1 MVDTN
6 SCTVNLL
13 IRKHE
18 VGTKGAF
25 RLARAIAAVAFSV
38 ATSLAIGIL
47 EGSNLAAV
55 AMELQ
60 PAISRSGEGLV
71 RSINEALR
79 SATYWDGA
87 DGAMTVEL
95 SPTKTLWL
103 FGDTLIAGGPKQGHP
118 HRKMIN
124 NSVAI
129 QDSSCDSAEGNT
141 QSFDN
146 VCIDST
152 CWSFWHRGKLH
163 HPESVFAAEP
173 ADSYYWPGCGTVY
186 DGKLYLLMK
195 KIRKKD
201 NPDPLFQFD
210 WYADDLL
217 IVSNPQDPP
226 NKWVY
231 TAYPLATLNHEVE
244 YGLACTKDN
253 DYFYSLCFLS
263 DLPKKEKKA
272 ILARIS
278 WKDLL
283 AKNTNN
289 WQYWS
294 DSEKQPQGLWEASYR
309 NAKNIIPDCGPEAS
323 LFFHRGL
330 NCFVA
335 VFQPPL
341 SPEVKLRV
349 ARKIEGPWSETFE
362 IYKVPARLLKDGKS
376 ALSYAGKAHESLSSG
391 NTIGFSY
398 CENPGGLEQHVDN
411 PGIYF
416 PTVRSYTIEP
426 QTVREML
433 DGAGSTKPKP

>member
-1 MVDTN
+1 MVGTN
-6 SCTVNLL
+6 SCTGSLL
-13 IRKHE
+13 IRKCE
-18 VGTKGAF
+18 VRKKGIF
-25 RLARAIAAVAFSV
+25 KLWIAVAAASF
-38 ATSLAIGIL
+38 ATWVLVDSNSLV
-47 EGSNLAAV
+47 LAAEV
-55 AMELQ
+55 Q
-60 PAISRSGEGLV
+60 PASSKHSEGAV

-103 FGDTLIAGGPKQGHP
+103 FGDTWITGGLKQGHP

-129 QDSSCDSAEGNT
+129 QDSSCDLAELNT

-152 CWSFWHRGKLH
+152 CWSFWHGGRQNY
-163 HPESVFAAEP
+163 PESVFKAETE
-173 ADSYYWPGCGTVY
+173 DSYYWPGCGTVH
-186 DGKLYLLMK
+186 DGKLYLLLK

-201 NPDPLFQFD
+201 DPDPLFQFD

-231 TAYPLATLNHEVE
+231 MAYPLATVNHEVE
-244 YGLACTKDN
+244 YGLACTKDKQ
-253 DYFYSLCFLS
+253 YFYSLCFLS
-263 DLPKKEKKA
+263 ELPKKEKKA

-278 WKDLL
+278 WESLL
-283 AKNTNN
+283 SKNTND

-294 DSEKQPQGLWEASYR
+294 VSERQPQGAWQADCR
-309 NAKNIIPDCGPEAS
+309 NAENIIPDCGPEAS
-323 LFFHRGL
+323 LFFHKGL

-335 VFQPPL
+335 VYQPPL
-341 SPEVKLRV
+341 SPQVKLRV
-349 ARKIEGPWSETFE
+349 ARKIEGPWSEALD
-362 IYKVPARLLKDGKS
+362 IYSVPERRLKDGKT
-376 ALSYAGKAHESLSSG
+376 ALTYAAKAHESLSTG

-398 CENPGGLEQHVDN
+398 CENPGGIEQHAAN
-411 PGIYF
+411 PDVYF
-416 PTVRSYTIEP
+416 PTVRTYSIAPEK
-426 QTVREML
+426 VREML
-433 DGAGSTKPKP
+433 DGAGSAKPKP